1 MQKSASAHLV
11 LLALLCLGLGV
22 SRLTAADYVVT
33 SNADDGSAG
42 TLRAAIIAA
51 NANAGST
58 ITFTDNL
65 GTITL
70 ASALPSITAATTISG
85 GTGNTVSGN
94 NLNRIFYID
103 AASAAVSISG
113 LSLVNGSNKG
123 ANGNVSQGGNLG
135 AGGAIY
141 VHAGA
146 LQISGVAFQDNSAVG
161 GAGGAVSY
169 GTSFRSPSNGVSPSY
184 IPPYGIGGSFS
195 DFQILD
201 GTGSRGGF
209 GGGGGGSSYYSLY
222 HPGGAG
228 GAFAGNGGSVSN
240 YGAPAINER
249 VGGGGGGAGLGGAIF
264 VEGTNGASLSIIGAI
279 SESGGTATGGAAGS
293 QSVQLTFDS
302 DLPTAG
308 LGVGGAFFLTGGS
321 TTLESGV
328 LQGSIGLSDN
338 ASFIKNGPGTLV
350 IGLGLSAYSGATVA
364 INDGTLQLG
373 TTNSSSNSTLGVIT
387 GARSLS
393 ALGTGTLTLSGSS
406 PAFSGAISLG
416 GPQVFVGNTLALGT
430 GAVSI
435 HGGEIHTD
443 GTPRTVAN
451 SLTLDGSIVV
461 GRSLTFTGDAALNS
475 DVTLTANNPSGAANA
490 NTVFTGVL
498 SGAHSLTLQQGANGI
513 GTGAIVLS
521 ADNTYTGGTTIA
533 SGRLQIGSGGIT
545 GSVLGN
551 IVNNAALVINR
562 SNDWIYA
569 NVISGAGTL
578 TKQGAGTLTLS
589 GANTYAGGT
598 TVFAGT
604 LTGNTTSL
612 QGPII
617 NNAALVFAQ
626 ATDGA
631 TSGVISGTGSLTKT
645 GAGVLTLNGANSYTG
660 ATTLSGGT
668 LLVTGTISTTALNI
682 TASGV
687 ALDLN
692 GTTQTI
698 GSLAGVTGGHVY
710 LGSGSL
716 TVGGNNTSTTYA
728 GDLQDGGVS
737 AGTGGA
743 LVKTGTGTLTLTGVS
758 SYSGGTSLNA
768 GVLSFNSM
776 AALGTGA
783 LALNGGTLRF
793 LAANLDISTR
803 ALTVGAAGTTLDL
816 NGYNTTF
823 SQAINV
829 GGSNRITLTG
839 SGTLTLANVAVPIGG
854 LLTNN
859 ASLIYTVPTDATLPV
874 LNGSGTLTLNG
885 GGHVMTLPTGSA
897 WNGTTNINSGTL
909 KLSAANNLGAG
920 QIVNFADTPGAT
932 LDLNNFSH
940 SILQLTGGRANG
952 GLVKLGS
959 ATLTI
964 TGTPAATPF
973 AGKITGTGGVTF
985 NNNFTLGGSGSDY
998 SGTTRI
1004 SAYSTLTLTS
1014 ANALSPNSVLVLD
1027 YVGFNRSSVYLQGH
1041 DQTVS
1046 GITNLGDIYL
1056 GGATLTVAGS
1066 GSPDSWIGSAFGE
1079 GRIVKNGTGTFAI
1092 GGSIPALTLNSGT
1105 LALESGAAISALD
1118 VYGGGLTNA
1127 PRSIYGVQ
1135 TSLGLTLYADL
1146 KVSTLLSLNGNIY
1159 LASNAGLT
1167 LGNASGTAN
1176 ADTTVYGVI
1185 SGAPGEGITIS
1196 AGVNGVGTGAIVF
1209 NGAMPYTGAPLANT
1223 YTGAT
1228 TLESGRLA
1236 ISRDANLGAA
1246 TAPLVFSGGTLKIT
1260 GTITG
1265 TRPVSVDADGGT
1277 IESNGFSAI
1286 FGGFTGSGTLTK
1298 TGTGDLGVSGTSTFT
1313 GTLAMTSGSF
1323 VVTSTGNFQLGNG
1336 GTSGTID
1343 RPISNNGVFAFN
1355 HSDNLSVS
1363 QVLSGTGQFSQIGT
1377 GTLTLNA
1384 ANTYSGGTMV
1394 AAGTLRLG
1402 NATALGTSGNVTLSG
1417 GTLDLNGFSQ
1427 TFSQLTATGG
1437 TITNNG
1443 TAAVALTV
1451 GVPSGTSVFQG
1462 TLADGVGTIGLT
1474 KTGAGTLTLGSAND
1488 YSGGTT
1494 ISAGRIL
1501 VGYDQALGTGRVILN
1516 GGTLQS
1522 SGGARTIGNA
1532 ITVNADTTLAG
1543 TDALTFAGPMTLT
1556 GFKTLT
1562 VTNTARTTISGA
1574 IGESSPSILI
1584 KLGAGELE
1592 LKGANN
1598 YTGGTFISTGTVRIN
1613 NTTGSAFGTGAVTV
1627 AQGAT
1632 LAGSGSFSGA
1642 LQLNGIFSPGNSPG
1656 QANTGSQTWAG
1667 GAGYVWEIND
1677 VTSPETTAGTNYD
1690 LLSISGTLTINA
1702 TAADKFTLSLISL
1715 LANNTAGDVVNFDY
1729 AANYSYTIAS
1739 TTGGIIGFDADAFM
1753 LNTSGFTNDLAGG
1766 SWSLAL
1772 ANSNRDL
1779 NLNFTAATIPEPS
1792 TCAALAGLLALTA
1805 AAYRR
1810 RRRA

>member
-1 MQKSASAHLV
+1 MEPPPLPDEVSNHTLVSPMQKSASAN
-11 LLALLCLGLGV
+11 LALLAFLSLGLGF

-33 SNADDGSAG
+33 SNADNGSAG

-70 ASALPSITAATTISG
+70 AGALPPITAATTISG

-113 LSLVNGSNKG
+113 LNLANGSNKG
-123 ANGNVSQGGNLG
+123 ANGNFSQGGNLG

-146 LQISGVAFQDNSAVG
+146 LQISGVAFQDNSVVG

-169 GTSFRSPSNGVSPSY
+169 GTSFRSFSPGVSPSY
-184 IPPYGIGGSFS
+184 IPPYGIGGNFS
-195 DFQILD
+195 DFQNLD

-228 GAFAGNGGSVSN
+228 GEFAGNGGSVSN

-264 VEGTNGASLSIIGAI
+264 VEGTNGASLTIVGAI
-279 SESGGTATGGAAGS
+279 SESGGAATGGAAGS
-293 QSVQLTFDS
+293 QSLQLTFDS
-302 DLPTAG
+302 NLPAAG

-350 IGLGLSAYSGATVA
+350 IELGLSAYSGATVA
-364 INDGTLQLG
+364 INDGNLQLG
-373 TTNSSSNSTLGVIT
+373 TTNSSAPSALGVIT
-387 GARSLS
+387 GAGSLS

-406 PAFSGAISLG
+406 PAFSGAITLG

-451 SLTLDGSIVV
+451 ALTLDGSIVV

-475 DVTLTANNPSGAANA
+475 DLTLTANNPSGAANA

-513 GTGAIVLS
+513 GTGAIVLG

-533 SGRLQIGSGGIT
+533 SGRLQIGSGGTT

-551 IVNNAALVINR
+551 IVNHGAVVINR
-562 SNDWIYA
+562 SNDWTYA
-569 NVISGAGTL
+569 NVISGTGTL
-578 TKQGAGTLTLS
+578 TKQGAGNLTLS

-598 TVFAGT
+598 TVSAGT

-612 QGPII
+612 QGPIV

-631 TSGVISGTGSLTKT
+631 SSGAISGTGSLTKT
-645 GAGVLTLNGANSYTG
+645 GSGVLTLNGPNTYTG
-660 ATTLSGGT
+660 ATTISGGT
-668 LLVTGTISTTALNI
+668 LLVAGTLSTTALNI
-682 TASGV
+682 TASGG

-692 GTTQTI
+692 GTTQTL
-698 GSLAGVTGGHVY
+698 GSLTGVAGSHVY

-716 TVGGNNTSTTYA
+716 TIGGNNTSTTYA
-728 GDLQDGGVS
+728 GDLLDGGVS

-743 LVKTGTGTLTLTGVS
+743 LVKVGSGALTLTGTNT
-758 SYSGGTSLNA
+758 YSGGTTLTA
-768 GVLSFNSM
+768 GMLSFNSM

-793 LAANLDISTR
+793 LAADLDISTR

-816 NGYNTTF
+816 NGNNTTF
-823 SQAINV
+823 SQGINV
-829 GGSNRITLTG
+829 GGTNRITVTG
-839 SGTLTLANVAVPIGG
+839 AGTLTLANVATPIGG

-885 GGHVMTLPTGSA
+885 GGNVMTLPTGSA

-909 KLSAANNLGAG
+909 KLSATNNLGVG
-920 QIVNFADTPGAT
+920 QIVNFADTAGAT

-940 SILQLTGGRANG
+940 SILQLTGGGANG

-998 SGTTRI
+998 NGTTRI
-1004 SAYSTLTLTS
+1004 SAYSTLTLAS

-1027 YVGFNRSSVYLQGH
+1027 YSGFTKSSVYLQGH

-1046 GITNLGDIYL
+1046 GITNFGDIYL

-1066 GSPDSWIGSAFGE
+1066 GSPGSWIGSAFGE

-1092 GGSIPALTLNSGT
+1092 GGSIPALTLNSGN

-1135 TSLGLTLYADL
+1135 TYLNLNLHADL
-1146 KVSTLLSLNGNIY
+1146 NVSTLLTLKGNIY
-1159 LASNAGLT
+1159 LAGNAGLT
-1167 LGNASGTAN
+1167 LGNASGSAN
-1176 ADTTVYGVI
+1176 ADTIVNGQI
-1185 SGAPGEGITIS
+1185 SGAAGQGITIS

-1209 NGAMPYTGAPLANT
+1209 NATVPFTGAPLPNT

-1236 ISRDANLGAA
+1236 ISGDANLGAA

-1260 GTITG
+1260 GPITG
-1265 TRPVSVDADGGT
+1265 TRPVSVAADGGT
-1277 IESNGFSAI
+1277 IESNGFSAL
-1286 FGGFTGSGTLTK
+1286 FGGFTGSGILTK
-1298 TGTGDLGVSGTSTFT
+1298 TGTGNLGVSGTSTFT

-1323 VVTSTGNFQLGNG
+1323 VVASTGNFQLGNG
-1336 GTSGTID
+1336 GTSGTLD

-1355 HSDNLSVS
+1355 RSDNLSFS

-1427 TFSQLTATGG
+1427 TFTQLTATGG

-1443 TAAVALTV
+1443 TSAVALTV

-1462 TLADGVGTIGLT
+1462 TLADGVSAIGLT
-1474 KTGAGTLTLGSAND
+1474 KTGAGTLTLSSANN

-1494 ISAGRIL
+1494 ISAG
-1501 VGYDQALGTGRVILN
+1501 
-1516 GGTLQS
+1516 
-1522 SGGARTIGNA
+1522 
-1532 ITVNADTTLAG
+1532 
-1543 TDALTFAGPMTLT
+1543 
-1556 GFKTLT
+1556 
-1562 VTNTARTTISGA
+1562 TA
-1574 IGESSPSILI
+1574 
-1584 KLGAGELE
+1584 
-1592 LKGANN
+1592 
-1598 YTGGTFISTGTVRIN
+1598 RIN
-1613 NTTGSAFGTGAVTV
+1613 NSTGSAFGTGAVTI

-1632 LAGSGSFSGA
+1632 LTGAGSFTGA
-1642 LQLNGIFSPGNSPG
+1642 LQLNGTYSPGNSPG

-1667 GAGYVWEIND
+1667 GGSYIWEIN
-1677 VTSPETTAGTNYD
+1677 EGNGTAGTHYD
-1690 LLSISGTLTINA
+1690 LLNITGSLTIAA
-1702 TAADKFTLSLISL
+1702 TTGNRFTLSLVSL
-1715 LANNTAGDVVNFDY
+1715 LANNTAGDVIDFNT
-1729 AANYSYTIAS
+1729 ALNHSYTIA
-1739 TTGGIIGFDADAFM
+1739 TTSSGILGFSSNAFT
-1753 LNTSGFTNDLAGG
+1753 LNTSGFSNDLNGG
-1766 SWSLAL
+1766 SWNITQSG
-1772 ANSNRDL
+1772 NNV
-1779 NLNFTAATIPEPS
+1779 NLNFISASAIPEPS
-1792 TCAALAGLLALTA
+1792 TYAALAGLAALGLAF
-1805 AAYRR
+1805 YRK